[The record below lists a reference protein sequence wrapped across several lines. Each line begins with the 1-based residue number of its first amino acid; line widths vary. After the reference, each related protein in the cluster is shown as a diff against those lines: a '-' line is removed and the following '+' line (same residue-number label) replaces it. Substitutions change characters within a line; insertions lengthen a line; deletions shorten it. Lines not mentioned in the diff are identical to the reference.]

1 MTYELLILTL
11 SFQKAAKKLSYVF
24 EISTFIPYFHSKLF
38 YLSFELIRRREQ
50 LNCKILR
57 K

>member
-38 YLSFELIRRREQ
+38 YLSFELQFYARYSKFVEG
-50 LNCKILR
+50 NN
-57 K
+57 